1 MGRAISLMQTDN
13 NTTRRKGERVRE
25 GRTEISL
32 RKKKRKNKIFE
43 FQVQDVI
50 QGVQDTSESV
60 VKLI

>member
-43 FQVQDVI
+43 FQVQDVL

>member
-32 RKKKRKNKIFE
+32 RKKKEKIRYSNFKYKMLFRE
-43 FQVQDVI
+43 YRILQN
-50 QGVQDTSESV
+50 
-60 VKLI
+60 LLLN